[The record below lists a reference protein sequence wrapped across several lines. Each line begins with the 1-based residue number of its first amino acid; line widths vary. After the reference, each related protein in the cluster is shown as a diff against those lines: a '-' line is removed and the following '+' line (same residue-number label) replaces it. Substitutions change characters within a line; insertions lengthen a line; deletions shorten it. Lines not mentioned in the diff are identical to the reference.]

1 MIGGEDIIH
10 LKSNFI
16 PKGLIPLEKLF
27 DQNDVA
33 KDTKVKPAD
42 NAIEDRNI
50 GTEENPKIVKLSKKL
65 PEKEKE
71 EYVKLMKKYTDV
83 FAWSYE
89 DLKEYDMSIIQHTI
103 PIKPGEK
110 PFKQKLRR
118 INPKL
123 LPIIEKE
130 IKKLFDD
137 KIIVTL
143 RFSKWVANLVHVR
156 KKMKK

>member
-1 MIGGEDIIH
+1 M
-10 LKSNFI
+10 
-16 PKGLIPLEKLF
+16 EKKF
-27 DQNDVA
+27 DQNDEA
-33 KDTKVKPAD
+33 KNPKVKPVEND
-42 NAIEDRNI
+42 VEDRNI
-50 GTEENPKIVKLSKKL
+50 GIEENPKVIKLSKKL

-89 DLKEYDMSIIQHTI
+89 DLKEYDTSIIHHTI

-130 IKKLFDD
+130 IKKLFDA

-143 RFSKWVANLVHVR
+143 RF
-156 KKMKK
+156 